1 MDKEADPEK
10 KQRHQYPF
18 RLSGKGF
25 ESARKRKINVSDRHY
40 DCEQKQLIRHR
51 RLSRRENPL
60 MSSRSLKL
68 GPIVEIGV
76 VADSRCDTAAKR
88 MHCIGTRQHCTGT
101 GQILHG
107 DRSKVTASGERMRLA
122 AADTCFSGSCN
133 L

>member
-25 ESARKRKINVSDRHY
+25 ESPRKRKINVSDRHY
-40 DCEQKQLIRHR
+40 DCEQEQLIRHR

-68 GPIVEIGV
+68 G
-76 VADSRCDTAAKR
+76 ADS
-88 MHCIGTRQHCTGT
+88 
-101 GQILHG
+101 
-107 DRSKVTASGERMRLA
+107 
-122 AADTCFSGSCN
+122 
-133 L
+133 